1 MTPILLLIPL
11 YSLSTKELVFPI
23 LPSLDYSSF
32 QPLINQS
39 HLKTCPTV
47 PTGPTNQGALNW
59 TASNKFEPL
68 QIKCTQIKAFL
79 ASI

>member
-1 MTPILLLIPL
+1 MHKRIGFS
-11 YSLSTKELVFPI
+11 YF
-23 LPSLDYSSF
+23 PSLDYSSF

-39 HLKTCPTV
+39 HLKTCPIV
-47 PTGPTNQGALNW
+47 PTGPTDQGTPNW
-59 TASNKFEPL
+59 IASKKFDPL